1 MLDRFV
7 SVLTKRPNVP
17 LKISVGRLQVS
28 SFRLGCV
35 HFDRRTRAARLRLR
49 IRARTRRSPTS
60 SYPRKALT
68 TAFASQVASNRRRVP
83 LKSTRSASKLLTE
96 NMGDLQELAPN
107 TLVGNGRYRVG
118 EEINRGGT
126 AVVYEGFD
134 NALAMRVALKV
145 RACPS
150 LFTRVV
156 VSSAYRHRLTS
167 PSPRRS

>member
-1 MLDRFV
+1 
-7 SVLTKRPNVP
+7 
-17 LKISVGRLQVS
+17 
-28 SFRLGCV
+28 
-35 HFDRRTRAARLRLR
+35 
-49 IRARTRRSPTS
+49 
-60 SYPRKALT
+60 
-68 TAFASQVASNRRRVP
+68 
-83 LKSTRSASKLLTE
+83 
-96 NMGDLQELAPN
+96 MGDLQELAPN

-134 NALAMRVALKV
+134 SALAMRVALKV